1 MKFLKKHQKAVFLTL
16 GVLFVILLWEII
28 AYATSQTF
36 LKDFFLTCKESILL
50 LGKSD
55 TYLNL
60 GFTLLRLLIS
70 FVISFAFE
78 QKIKFVIFFKID
90 VFIDFY
96 RFCPVEQAIISW
108 RRHRKRL

>member
-70 FVISFAFE
+70 FAISFAPYMLNAFLPL
-78 QKIKFVIFFKID
+78 QNLFFNLLNI
-90 VFIDFY
+90 
-96 RFCPVEQAIISW
+96 
-108 RRHRKRL
+108 